1 MSNNKS
7 QFDLLIVDDQQNWI
21 DVISAAAGNIYSY
34 NISNSYEDA
43 TQMLKDK
50 RYKIVCL
57 NLQIKKEGCSSSSS
71 ANGRDLLRFL
81 RKDYSDLPVILI
93 SGYIINP
100 KKYISEYYN
109 IKELLIKCDID
120 RVDAFIDDLKT
131 SIDTVY
137 LNLNKNDQE
146 GGLMIIELL
155 TTTTVGAGM
164 KFLFDRL
171 GKSVDRLNDE
181 QLAKIKKAESAK
193 NDQELEIAKESMKE
207 LRNIAPGIDSID
219 SFVPWV
225 EDQVRADYDDLL
237 KVSKLVL
244 AVLVEKTKSQEDK
257 IKKDKLLKMEAA
269 LASEIKGFENTVDID
284 GVNSQITRSLH
295 ERMKRSLDFIK
306 K

>member
-1 MSNNKS
+1 MMN
-7 QFDLLIVDDQQNWI
+7 
-21 DVISAAAGNIYSY
+21 
-34 NISNSYEDA
+34 
-43 TQMLKDK
+43 
-50 RYKIVCL
+50 
-57 NLQIKKEGCSSSSS
+57 
-71 ANGRDLLRFL
+71 
-81 RKDYSDLPVILI
+81 
-93 SGYIINP
+93 
-100 KKYISEYYN
+100 
-109 IKELLIKCDID
+109 
-120 RVDAFIDDLKT
+120 
-131 SIDTVY
+131 
-137 LNLNKNDQE
+137 
-146 GGLMIIELL
+146 
-155 TTTTVGAGM
+155 
-164 KFLFDRL
+164 FLFDRL

>member
-1 MSNNKS
+1 MN
-7 QFDLLIVDDQQNWI
+7 
-21 DVISAAAGNIYSY
+21 
-34 NISNSYEDA
+34 
-43 TQMLKDK
+43 
-50 RYKIVCL
+50 
-57 NLQIKKEGCSSSSS
+57 
-71 ANGRDLLRFL
+71 
-81 RKDYSDLPVILI
+81 
-93 SGYIINP
+93 
-100 KKYISEYYN
+100 
-109 IKELLIKCDID
+109 
-120 RVDAFIDDLKT
+120 
-131 SIDTVY
+131 
-137 LNLNKNDQE
+137 
-146 GGLMIIELL
+146 
-155 TTTTVGAGM
+155 
-164 KFLFDRL
+164 FLFDRL